1 MKGEVERGF
10 VTSAKEVLP
19 EAEKIAGQYV
29 PRSTDDLSVKAANL
43 VRDDIRT
50 AERVALTGSDD
61 RAVAVASE
69 LLKHYAAQAAKATDD
84 ITRNALHEAAA
95 EVANTVARK
104 LTESGRTV
112 QAASILGRLTPEGQ
126 VRFAAKEIQKWNLA
140 NPSKKVPELTGE
152 QAAEI
157 TTRMK
162 KIQGMAEG
170 EEKAIAFKQLQDH
183 IHSLIPSMWWQK
195 VVAVWKAGL
204 LTGIKTSGLNIFSN
218 ISHAAT
224 EIAKDI
230 PAAAADTLLS
240 LLTGKR
246 TLALTVRGLPS
257 GIKLGVERGWR
268 YLKTGYDSR
277 DVAKKLDYVR
287 VNFKSKAI
295 QGYVDFVFRALGAED
310 QVFYYGALKRSLY
323 NQAIAQGKNKG
334 LKGVELDAFVKN
346 LIESPTDG
354 MSAYAL
360 ADAETAV
367 FQNKT
372 TLGKVGIGIQKLG
385 GGTGGFVVPFARTP
399 SAVAMQVVNYS
410 PAGVFIEIGKQIVR
424 KQFDQRLLSQAIGRS
439 TIGTGVLWAGGQLF
453 NNDLMTLDYP
463 QTEKERE
470 LWRLEGRKANSI
482 KVGDEWRTVQTL
494 GPAGPV
500 MLLGG
505 HFQNAMKEGG
515 SHTEAIIKATVGSIK
530 SFTEQTFLRGVKQV
544 MEVVADPQIWNVR
557 SFTSSFISSFI
568 PTIINDVARALD
580 PKERRPS
587 SDSLTQEVLNRI
599 QARIP
604 KLREGL
610 EPQVDVLGQ
619 EVERIGNPL
628 EVMFDP
634 TRPSP
639 EKVSPVI
646 DELRRLTNAGFKVSP
661 SLLGDRTG
669 FEGLTPEQNTKLW
682 RLAGD
687 ITNSKLGGLFVS
699 ESYKKKTDEEKGKK
713 VKEFVEKSQ
722 INARAAI
729 VLELTEELKGDQ
741 LRAKLSELK
750 AGGLLTRDVYTKYQD
765 LR

>member
-1 MKGEVERGF
+1 
-10 VTSAKEVLP
+10 
-19 EAEKIAGQYV
+19 
-29 PRSTDDLSVKAANL
+29 
-43 VRDDIRT
+43 
-50 AERVALTGSDD
+50 
-61 RAVAVASE
+61 
-69 LLKHYAAQAAKATDD
+69 
-84 ITRNALHEAAA
+84 
-95 EVANTVARK
+95 
-104 LTESGRTV
+104 
-112 QAASILGRLTPEGQ
+112 
-126 VRFAAKEIQKWNLA
+126 
-140 NPSKKVPELTGE
+140 
-152 QAAEI
+152 
-157 TTRMK
+157 
-162 KIQGMAEG
+162 
-170 EEKAIAFKQLQDH
+170 
-183 IHSLIPSMWWQK
+183 
-195 VVAVWKAGL
+195 
-204 LTGIKTSGLNIFSN
+204 
-218 ISHAAT
+218 
-224 EIAKDI
+224 
-230 PAAAADTLLS
+230 
-240 LLTGKR
+240 
-246 TLALTVRGLPS
+246 
-257 GIKLGVERGWR
+257 
-268 YLKTGYDSR
+268 
-277 DVAKKLDYVR
+277 
-287 VNFKSKAI
+287 
-295 QGYVDFVFRALGAED
+295 
-310 QVFYYGALKRSLY
+310 
-323 NQAIAQGKNKG
+323 
-334 LKGVELDAFVKN
+334 
-346 LIESPTDG
+346 
-354 MSAYAL
+354 
-360 ADAETAV
+360 
-367 FQNKT
+367 
-372 TLGKVGIGIQKLG
+372 
-385 GGTGGFVVPFARTP
+385 
-399 SAVAMQVVNYS
+399 
-410 PAGVFIEIGKQIVR
+410 
-424 KQFDQRLLSQAIGRS
+424 
-439 TIGTGVLWAGGQLF
+439 
-453 NNDLMTLDYP
+453 MTLDYP